1 MEKIDIIDLSE
12 RSIQEDIGLIQKF
25 MKDFPEKALGFGI
38 RVALAVIFL
47 IIGMQLIKLLRKI
60 LKRSL
65 TRAKVE
71 TGVIQFLDSFVKA
84 ILYVIL
90 IIMIASQ
97 FGLDATS
104 VVAVIGSA
112 GVAVGLALQGSL
124 SNLAG
129 GVLILLLKPF
139 VVGDYI
145 IEDGKGH
152 EGNVAE
158 IQIFYTKLHTID
170 HKTIILPNGALA
182 ASGIT
187 NISTLPHR
195 RIDLIIGISYSA
207 DLKKA
212 KEVIMNVIM
221 SDADTIKNMEER
233 PMNVFVDELAE
244 SSVNIGVRCWVANED
259 YWYARWRIIEEI
271 KLALDKAEIE
281 IPFQQLDVHLQQSQV
296 GL

>member
-112 GVAVGLALQGSL
+112 GVAVGLALQGIL
-124 SNLAG
+124 SKALSKPIRKN
-129 GVLILLLKPF
+129 VLGASASVL
-139 VVGDYI
+139 
-145 IEDGKGH
+145 
-152 EGNVAE
+152 
-158 IQIFYTKLHTID
+158 TKI
-170 HKTIILPNGALA
+170 
-182 ASGIT
+182 
-187 NISTLPHR
+187 
-195 RIDLIIGISYSA
+195 
-207 DLKKA
+207 
-212 KEVIMNVIM
+212 
-221 SDADTIKNMEER
+221 
-233 PMNVFVDELAE
+233 
-244 SSVNIGVRCWVANED
+244 
-259 YWYARWRIIEEI
+259 
-271 KLALDKAEIE
+271 
-281 IPFQQLDVHLQQSQV
+281 
-296 GL
+296 

>member
-170 HKTIILPNGALA
+170 HNTIILPNGALA

-259 YWYARWRIIEEI
+259 YWSARWRIIEEI